1 MAMKKRIRKND
12 LIFLGIVAALVFLVY
27 LAMVTRSGSIDESM
41 DAGVEIT
48 VDGELYGV
56 YPLQTDTEITIAP
69 KGETANVL
77 VIAGGQAD
85 MREADCPDK
94 LCVHQRAISKTNET
108 IVCLP
113 NRVVV
118 TVVGGRESEI
128 DSIAK

>member
-27 LAMVTRSGSIDESM
+27 LAMVTSSGSIDESM

>member
-1 MAMKKRIRKND
+1 MKKRIRKND

-27 LAMVTRSGSIDESM
+27 LAMVTSSGSIDESM

>member
-1 MAMKKRIRKND
+1 M
-12 LIFLGIVAALVFLVY
+12 VAEPY
-27 LAMVTRSGSIDESM
+27 KD
-41 DAGVEIT
+41 
-48 VDGELYGV
+48 

>member
-1 MAMKKRIRKND
+1 MKKRIRKND